1 VDAERTRLLRE
12 LLEGSGWVD
21 RTREFAASLRRTS
34 AGGLL
39 LVGTPTDEPWH
50 LAAHLDDESRLAG
63 RPEIAP
69 VLVRWSV
76 PPQAPPH
83 LSVTLARLEEARRDE
98 TVFVVAPNAP
108 PESLLQRMSDARRIG
123 ATILSIDDGNGD
135 LDDLVHDRI
144 VVPTIDETLL
154 VARSSSPD
162 VDIDTVQHLVSVA
175 AGEGATR
182 ANMRTRLA
190 SFLERVSGPAATR

>member
-1 VDAERTRLLRE
+1 VDAERIRLLRE
-12 LLEGSGWVD
+12 LLEGTGWVD
-21 RTREFAASLRRTS
+21 RTREFAASLRRTD

-50 LAAHLDDESRLAG
+50 LAAHLDDESRLSG

-83 LSVTLARLEEARRDE
+83 LSVTLARLEVARRDE
-98 TVFVVAPNAP
+98 TVFVVAPDTP
-108 PESLLQRMSDARRIG
+108 PESLLQRISDARRTG
-123 ATILSIDDGNGD
+123 ATILSIDDGSGD

-144 VVPTIDETLL
+144 VVPTRDETLL
-154 VARSSSPD
+154 VTRSSSPD
-162 VDIDTVQHLVSVA
+162 VDMDTVQHLVSVA
-175 AGEGATR
+175 AGESATR
-182 ANMRTRLA
+182 ANMRSRLA
-190 SFLERVSGPAATR
+190 SFLERVSGPPARR

>member
-1 VDAERTRLLRE
+1 VDAERIRLLRE
-12 LLEGSGWVD
+12 LLEGTGWVD
-21 RTREFAASLRRTS
+21 RTREFAASLRRTD

-83 LSVTLARLEEARRDE
+83 LSVTLARLEVARRDE
-98 TVFVVAPNAP
+98 TVFVVAPDTP
-108 PESLLQRMSDARRIG
+108 PESLLQRISDARRTG
-123 ATILSIDDGNGD
+123 ATILSIDDGSGD

-144 VVPTIDETLL
+144 VVPTTDETLL
-154 VARSSSPD
+154 VTRSSSPD
-162 VDIDTVQHLVSVA
+162 VDMDTVQHLVSVA
-175 AGEGATR
+175 AGESATR
-182 ANMRTRLA
+182 ANMRSRLA
-190 SFLERVSGPAATR
+190 SFLERVSGPPARR

>member
-1 VDAERTRLLRE
+1 MDAERTRRLRE

-39 LVGTPTDEPWH
+39 LVGTPTEEPWH
-50 LAAHLDDESRLAG
+50 LAAH
-63 RPEIAP
+63 
-69 VLVRWSV
+69 
-76 PPQAPPH
+76 
-83 LSVTLARLEEARRDE
+83 
-98 TVFVVAPNAP
+98 
-108 PESLLQRMSDARRIG
+108 
-123 ATILSIDDGNGD
+123 

-154 VARSSSPD
+154 IAHSSSPD

-175 AGEGATR
+175 AGESATR
-182 ANMRTRLA
+182 ANMRSRLA
-190 SFLERVSGPAATR
+190 SFLERVSGPPASR

>member
-1 VDAERTRLLRE
+1 
-12 LLEGSGWVD
+12 
-21 RTREFAASLRRTS
+21 
-34 AGGLL
+34 
-39 LVGTPTDEPWH
+39 
-50 LAAHLDDESRLAG
+50 
-63 RPEIAP
+63 
-69 VLVRWSV
+69 
-76 PPQAPPH
+76 
-83 LSVTLARLEEARRDE
+83 LARLEAARRDE
-98 TVFVVAPNAP
+98 TVFVVAPEAP
-108 PESLLQRMSDARRIG
+108 PESLLQRVSDARRIG

-135 LDDLVHDRI
+135 FDDLVHDRI

-154 VARSSSPD
+154 VAHSSSPD